1 MAKNDFSLS
10 TFSKLWDSV
19 EGAPLMSMILNDP
32 NMIRSNYGFWKQ
44 DFTVDPNI
52 TPTNAEGQAV
62 FVSRMKELQTSMLM
76 DMRAPLGDSVP
87 IDKKGAKYYSGV
99 IPDFIAKGT
108 VEQAAERAYKE
119 KMFINN
125 FGNDS
130 FLIMQ
135 FADDVQAKVDSAN
148 QTLSHMAAQLL
159 STGKIIYKGGAGIK
173 GGVIKADIPANNF
186 QKAGAKAWTDAACM
200 ILDQM
205 AKIEKDMKDSWGVD
219 IPLQWEIPYKMF
231 HENFLKNKQVI
242 DFVKSYRYFN
252 NEVITDNMTITETM
266 FKAAIQQFEGVS
278 PIVVVEEKQRDYTG
292 VVQGWSENAA
302 VLRPQGYAGVIRH
315 TDILDQE
322 MTEKYGSTVISS
334 TFAKTGNGLF
344 LLANSVIN
352 NGRFREWHTDLMMS
366 AVPSLDEFLYHVIV
380 NTQTAGE
387 GAIS

>member
-1 MAKNDFSLS
+1 MKYDFSLS

-19 EGAPLMSMILNDP
+19 DGAPLLSTILNDP
-32 NMIRSNYGFWKQ
+32 NMIRANYQFWRQ
-44 DFTVDPNI
+44 DFTVDPNV

-62 FVSRMKELQTSMLM
+62 FVSRMRELEMSMLM

-87 IDKKGAKYYSGV
+87 IDKKGSKYYSGV
-99 IPDFIAKGT
+99 IQDFIAKGT
-108 VEQAAERAYKE
+108 VENANERAYKE

-125 FGNDS
+125 FGNDA
-130 FLIMQ
+130 FLIAQ

-159 STGKIIYKGGAGIK
+159 STGKIIYKAGDGIK
-173 GGVIKADIPANNF
+173 GGILKADIPANNF
-186 QKAGAKAWTDAACM
+186 QKAGDKAWNAPDCLL
-200 ILDQM
+200 LDQM

-219 IPLQWEIPYKMF
+219 IPMQWQIPYKMF
-231 HENFLKNKQVI
+231 HDVFLKNKQVI
-242 DFVKSYRYFN
+242 DLVKSYRYFN
-252 NEVITDNMTITETM
+252 NEPITDNMQITETM
-266 FKAAIQQFEGVS
+266 FRAAMAGYELVS
-278 PIVVVEEKQRDYTG
+278 PIVVVEEKQRDRTG
-292 VVQGWSENAA
+292 IVHGWNENSA

-322 MTEKYGSTVISS
+322 MSEKYGSTAISS
-334 TFAKTGNGLF
+334 TFARTGNGLF

-352 NGRFREWHTDLMMS
+352 NGRYREWHTDLMMS